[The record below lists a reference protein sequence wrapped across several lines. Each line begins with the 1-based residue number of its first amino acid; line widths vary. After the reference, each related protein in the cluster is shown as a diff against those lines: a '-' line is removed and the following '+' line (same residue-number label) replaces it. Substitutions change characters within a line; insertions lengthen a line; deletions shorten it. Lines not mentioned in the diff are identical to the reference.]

1 MTSKTYP
8 KLRTMIAPDYPEA
21 YQAMLEIGPEWYE
34 EMAKRDLPRLLAV
47 AKLTPD
53 QIAWHWAK
61 WNEDTSASFRIAA
74 TGEYVGRDGNLLSP
88 EEEESARAYM
98 KAARSLHE
106 SGDMTGFQEL
116 GIFPPAGDPA
126 YEELGIPSPTSD
138 A

>member
-61 WNEDTSASFRIAA
+61 WNTNPGSHIEKP
-74 TGEYVGRDGNLLSP
+74 TGELVDFDGNPLAP
-88 EEEESARAYM
+88 EKVEYARAFTR
-98 KAARSLHE
+98 AADAYYAT
-106 SGDMTGFQEL
+106 GDMTGFQEL

-126 YEELGIPSPTSD
+126 YEELGISSPDSGGG
-138 A
+138 